1 MTTRSGRKF
10 APMPPHP
17 TRRKGLA
24 EAVRDHFGLTQVEL
38 ARLLGCAQ
46 ATVARY
52 EAGTRPLPD
61 GAGERLWAL
70 HRLVAAPPAAPPAPD
85 PAPLR
90 ARLAQCRYQLARLTL
105 LVATAPPGPAPVAAR
120 RLAAAEAVP
129 AALAAAS
136 EFYPLPAPYLAA
148 QRTQWA
154 MSLNEAELALFP
166 SRRRVAD
173 TLQRARLAGLAAE
186 AAFLAAALGEPA
198 EGGPA
203 EGAV

>member
-1 MTTRSGRKF
+1 
-10 APMPPHP
+10 MPPHP
-17 TRRKGLA
+17 TRRKGLT
-24 EAVRDHFGLTQVEL
+24 EAVRHYFGLTQVEL

-70 HRLVAAPPAAPPAPD
+70 YRLVAASPAPPPAPD

-90 ARLAQCRYQLARLTL
+90 ARLAQCRYQLARLTHP
-105 LVATAPPGPAPVAAR
+105 VATAPPESAPVAAR

-148 QRTQWA
+148 QQTQWA
-154 MSLNEAELALFP
+154 ISLNEAEIALFP
-166 SRRRVAD
+166 SPRLVAD
-173 TLQRARLAGLAAE
+173 TLRGARLAGLRAE
-186 AAFLAAALGEPA
+186 AAYLAAALGEA
-198 EGGPA
+198 LES
-203 EGAV
+203 GAAA